1 MRDSHCQL
9 LYHENKQVP
18 THGNNF
24 GFRIK
29 NFGGSVSMII
39 ISLELCLC
47 AADHIVESKP
57 QKSTLE
63 ETLTV
68 IRRAAVNCESSL
80 NDQLESRSPVDD
92 A

>member
-1 MRDSHCQL
+1 
-9 LYHENKQVP
+9 
-18 THGNNF
+18 
-24 GFRIK
+24 
-29 NFGGSVSMII
+29 MII